1 MRPASS
7 RVVTLWITVLC
18 LLAALFSLDGL
29 ASAQAAAGAKR
40 KLSQQSLLSPH
51 PVASMAAARRA
62 ARSGPLSATTDTWTG
77 SGGNSNWST
86 AGNWNNGAIT
96 SGENILIN
104 LTTAATTDDVS
115 YTIGT
120 LTLSNAG
127 DSISLNNN
135 IQTTVTGNISNAGTI
150 TFNAAGNVTGL
161 FINNSLTLSGSGT
174 IDLTTSNGN
183 YTGYL
188 YGTAGAV
195 LTTSSSSN
203 IVGAG
208 TVGNGQLNFINSGT
222 MNANISGQTL
232 LVNPDA
238 CSGCTNTNSGT
249 LEATGGGA
257 LALYGSTWTNTGGTI
272 KASGTGS
279 AVNLENSVTINGGT
293 LTTSTGGVINGVSGY
308 GVFLNNVTNAGN
320 YVLQNNNA
328 TEISGT
334 LTNTGTITLDAAG
347 NATQLYLT
355 GNTTLSGSGTV
366 TLTSTN
372 NNWTGYV
379 DGVVGSVLTNQSTI
393 NGWGTVGNGQI
404 QIANASNGVINSNLS
419 GGNITVNPLTS
430 VTSTNAGL
438 MEATNGGTLTMS
450 NGTWTNTGGT
460 IEAQTGSAVN
470 LNSSVSIT
478 GGTLESVGTGSVNS
492 ISGYSVFLTGLTL
505 AGNYNVQNNG
515 TTEISGTITN
525 NGTIT
530 LQGAG
535 NVTDLYVNPAGS
547 NSATLAGTGT
557 IVLGSTNNNYTDYIY
572 GASGGSLTIDQ
583 QISGAGNIGNGA
595 LTMINNS
602 TINANLGPTITA
614 AVLTIQP
621 GAGGMT
627 NNAILEATNGGT
639 LVLSSASGGSFTNGA
654 SGTIEAVGVDGL
666 GNPST
671 VLLESSASITN
682 GTLTTSGGGIIA
694 VATGHVAS
702 LTNVTNSGTLNV
714 QNNGQLQVNGTITNN
729 GTITLQ
735 ALGNSTFLYAPT
747 NVTLTGTGSVVMSSA
762 NSNYTNVIEG
772 ASGVTFTND
781 ETISGAGTIQ
791 SLAFV
796 NNGTVNANVSGFGIT
811 LQSFTSATNTKTMEA
826 TNGGTLA
833 FNGSSWNNAGGT
845 ITAQTGSAVELLNST
860 TITGGTL
867 TSVGTGQVYIAS
879 GYTAFLT
886 GLTNSGTLNVQNNA
900 QLDSSG
906 TITNNGTI
914 TLQAAGN
921 TTYFYAPSTT
931 TLTGTGTLV
940 MSSANNNYT
949 GLVLIASGQTLTND
963 ETITGAGTIEQGTFV
978 NNGTINANVSGFG
991 LTLQQFST
999 ATNTKTMEA
1008 TNGGTLAFNGASWTN
1023 TGGTITAQTGSA
1035 VELYNGTTITGG
1047 TLTTSGSGQIFVP
1060 GGYLATLSGLTNSG
1074 TINVNNNAQLG
1085 LTGAITNSGT
1095 ITLQGAGNTTYLF
1108 INGAVTLNGS
1118 GIVNLSSTNNN
1129 YTNAIYGQGTAPTL
1143 TSFNTIEGAGN
1154 LGSSNMGF
1162 TNKGT
1167 LDANVAGQNL
1177 AINVDSSGFTNYNGT
1192 THTLTGGNYIANGG
1206 NITFASGG
1214 TTGIT
1219 TLSANVTEENGGQI
1233 LDTSNS
1239 NANALAKLTSI
1250 TSTGALTIGG
1260 VAFTDAGS
1268 FSNAGSLTILSG
1280 ESFTVG
1286 SLTQISGGSLTAGTY
1301 VLDANLNLSGANQT
1315 ITTNATNLTLAGGT
1329 IENANSTNALGGL
1342 AFNTKTLTIAGTSNA
1357 VTTTAA
1363 SFSNTGTL
1371 TINGSDSF
1379 TAGNLT
1385 QISSHTLSAGTY
1397 VLGGNL
1403 DLTTAGISITTNS
1416 AILTLQGGTINS
1428 NGVNALSAL
1437 ATNTSKLTIAGSANN
1452 VSTSAA
1458 SFSNTGTLTINS
1470 GDSFTATTLTQL
1482 TGANNNKTLTAGTYV
1497 LAGNLDLTTSGL
1509 TITKNSATLTLQGGT
1524 INSNGVNA
1532 LSALATNTGKLTIG
1546 GTANNI
1552 STSAASFS
1560 NTGTLTINSG
1570 DSFTAPALTQISG
1583 STLTA
1588 GTYALAGN
1596 LDLTA
1601 TANITTNS
1609 ANLTLE
1615 GGSIKTGSTNDLANL
1630 NTNTNSLTLAS
1641 NANFTAAGNFTNS
1654 GALTINKGSTFT
1666 LTGSNVLTNLS
1677 AGTLASGTYT
1687 VGGTLQLTSA
1697 NGGITTNAANLTLT
1711 GTAAKINDGTSNA
1724 LAGFATNTGTFAL
1737 ASSATF
1743 TTAGNFTNSGTV
1755 TIAKGTKLTI
1765 GGTNNTY
1772 TQSAG
1777 TTNLDGTLAGGNAT
1791 VTGGLF
1797 QGAGTVSKNLT
1808 IGGGGTAP
1816 TLNVGDAGKTG
1827 LLAITGTYTQ
1837 LATGTMT
1844 GLINGTVVG
1853 SGFSQLAVTGT
1864 AALAGTINFTVAAGF
1879 QGSLFVGETFTVLN
1893 ASSVT
1898 GTFSNTTIAI
1908 NGTFHFTVS
1917 YTATG
1922 VVLTV
1927 AAGPVGAPNS
1937 GSAQA
1942 AAQIAMASTKPAT
1955 VTATAKSKTPVLTSG
1970 LRHRVDG
1977 ASKTTTRPLMVAGLA
1992 PSNVHSDAILAR
2004 GSELSGLR
2012 SWERIPVVSLGQPRP
2027 VAVAQSPRAVN
2038 ESSSHAILPT
2048 SNLRMG
2054 QSHSIGVQTPLS
2066 GWMGTSGNRRVPVK
2080 ILPPMLPRMGR

>member
-1 MRPASS
+1 MEFPMRPASS

-18 LLAALFSLDGL
+18 LFAALPFNNL
-29 ASAQAAAGAKR
+29 ATAQAAGSKH
-40 KLSQQSLLSPH
+40 KLSRKPLLSGH
-51 PVASMAAARRA
+51 PVSGTAVVRRTP
-62 ARSGPLSATTDTWTG
+62 RNGPLSATTDTWTG
-77 SGGNSNWST
+77 GGGSNTDWSD
-86 AGNWNNGAIT
+86 ASNWNNGAIT
-96 SGENILIN
+96 TGENILIGT
-104 LTTAATTDDVS
+104 TTAATTIGTS
-115 YTIGT
+115 ETFNIGT

-127 DSISLNNN
+127 DSVTLANNATL
-135 IQTTVTGNISNAGTI
+135 QASGNISNAGTI
-150 TFNAAGNVTGL
+150 TANAGGNVTGL
-161 FINNSLTLSGSGT
+161 YLDNSLTLSGSGS
-174 IDLTTSNGN
+174 IVLTSNNSN
-183 YTGYL
+183 YTGYV
-188 YGTAGAV
+188 YGVAGSI
-195 LTTSSSSN
+195 LTTSSN

-208 TVGNGQLNFINSGT
+208 IVGNGELNFINSGT
-222 MNANISGQTL
+222 INANSNGL
-232 LVNPDA
+232 DLFVNPDT
-238 CSGCTNTNSGT
+238 CTGCTNSNTSGT
-249 LEATGGGA
+249 LEATNGGILTLSNG
-257 LALYGSTWTNTGGTI
+257 TWTNTGGTI

-279 AVNLENSVTINGGT
+279 AVNLQSGVSITGGT
-293 LTTSTGGVINGVSGY
+293 LTTSSGGVINDVSGHDI
-308 GVFLNNVTNAGN
+308 FLTNVTNSGN
-320 YVLQNNNA
+320 YVVQNNA
-328 TEISGT
+328 LTEISGT
-334 LTNTGTITLDAAG
+334 LTNTGTITIDAAG
-347 NATQLYLT
+347 NVSGLYLT

-372 NNWTGYV
+372 NNWTGYIY
-379 DGVVGSVLTNQSTI
+379 GATGAVLTNQSTI
-393 NGWGTVGNGQI
+393 NGWGTIGNGQI

-438 MEATNGGTLTMS
+438 MEATNGGTLSMS
-450 NGTWTNTGGT
+450 GGTWTNTGT
-460 IEAQTGSAVN
+460 IEAQTGSGVN
-470 LNSSVSIT
+470 LSSGVSIT
-478 GGTLESVGTGSVNS
+478 GGTLESAGTGAVTDV
-492 ISGYSVFLTGLTL
+492 SGQNVFLTGLTL
-505 AGNYNVQNNG
+505 AGTYNIQNNSQ
-515 TTEISGTITN
+515 TEISGTITN

-530 LQGAG
+530 LQSAG

-557 IVLGSTNNNYTDYIY
+557 IVLGSTNNTYTNYIY

-595 LTMINNS
+595 LTMVNNS
-602 TINANLGPTITA
+602 TINANLGPTITT
-614 AVLTIQP
+614 AVLTIEP

-627 NNAILEATNGGT
+627 NNAILEATSGGT
-639 LVLSSASGGSFTNGA
+639 LVLTGAAGGSFTNG
-654 SGTIEAVGVDGL
+654 SGGTIEAVGVDGL

-671 VLLESSASITN
+671 VLLESNASVTN

-694 VATGHVAS
+694 VATGHVAN

-714 QNNGQLQVNGTITNN
+714 QNNGQLNVNGTITNN

-735 ALGNSTFLYAPT
+735 ALGNNTFLYAPT
-747 NVTLTGTGSVVMSSA
+747 NVTLTGTGSVVMSST
-762 NSNYTNVIEG
+762 NSNFTNVIEG

-796 NNGTVNANVSGFGIT
+796 NNGTVNANVSGFGLT
-811 LQSFTSATNTKTMEA
+811 LQSFTSATNTKTIEA
-826 TNGGTLA
+826 SNGGSVG

-845 ITAQTGSAVELLNST
+845 ITAQTGSTVDLYGST

-867 TSVGTGQVYIAS
+867 NTVGTGQIFIAS
-879 GYTAFLT
+879 GYTANLT
-886 GLTNSGTLNVQNNA
+886 NLTNSGTLNVQNNA

-940 MSSANNNYT
+940 MSSTNNNYT

-978 NNGTINANVSGFG
+978 NNGTVNANVSGFG

-1023 TGGTITAQTGSA
+1023 TGGTISAQTGSA
-1035 VELYNGTTITGG
+1035 VELYDSTTITGG
-1047 TLTTSGSGQIFVP
+1047 TLTTSGTGQIFVP
-1060 GGYLATLSGLTNSG
+1060 GGYLANLSGLTTTG
-1074 TINVNNNAQLG
+1074 TINVNNNAQLE

-1095 ITLQGAGNTTYLF
+1095 ITLQAAGNTTYLF

-1129 YTNAIYGQGTAPTL
+1129 FTNNIYGQGTAPTL

-1154 LGSSNMGF
+1154 IGSSNMGF
-1162 TNKGT
+1162 TNNGT

-1192 THTLTGGNYIANGG
+1192 NFTLTGGTYIANAG

-1260 VAFTDAGS
+1260 VAFVDAGS
-1268 FSNAGSLTILSG
+1268 FSNAGSLTILAG
-1280 ESFTVG
+1280 ESFKVG

-1301 VLDANLNLSGANQT
+1301 VLDANLNLTGATQT

-1342 AFNTKTLTIAGTSNA
+1342 AFNTKNLTIAGSSNA

-1385 QISSHTLSAGTY
+1385 QISSGTLTAGTY

-1403 DLTTAGISITTNS
+1403 DLTTAGISITKNS
-1416 AILTLQGGTINS
+1416 ATLTLQGGTINS

-1437 ATNTSKLTIAGSANN
+1437 ATNTSKLTIAGSSNN

-1470 GDSFTATTLTQL
+1470 GDSFTASKLTQISG
-1482 TGANNNKTLTAGTYV
+1482 TTLTAGTYV
-1497 LAGNLDLTTSGL
+1497 LSGNLDLTTSGIS
-1509 TITKNSATLTLQGGT
+1509 ITTNSATLTLSGGT
-1524 INSNGVNA
+1524 IKSNNVNT
-1532 LSALATNTGKLTIG
+1532 LSALASNTKSLTIA
-1546 GTANNI
+1546 GTANNV
-1552 STSAASFS
+1552 STTAASFS
-1560 NTGTLTINSG
+1560 NTGTLTINTG

-1588 GTYALAGN
+1588 GTYVLAGN

-1601 TANITTNS
+1601 SANITTNS

-1630 NTNTNSLTLAS
+1630 NTNTGTLILAS
-1641 NANFTAAGNFTNS
+1641 NASFTAAGNFTNS
-1654 GALTINKGSTFT
+1654 GAMTINKGSTFT
-1666 LTGSNVLTNLS
+1666 LTGTNTLTNLS

-1687 VGGTLQLTSA
+1687 IGGTLQLTA
-1697 NGGITTNAANLTLT
+1697 TNGGITTNAANLTLT
-1711 GTAAKINDGTSNA
+1711 GTAASIKDGTTNA
-1724 LAGFATNTGTFAL
+1724 LSGFATNTGTFAL
-1737 ASSATF
+1737 ASSANF
-1743 TTAGNFTNSGTV
+1743 TTGGNFTDSGTV

-1765 GGTNNTY
+1765 GGTNKTY
-1772 TQSAG
+1772 TQTAG

-1837 LATGTMT
+1837 LATGKMT
-1844 GLINGTVVG
+1844 GLINGTTAG
-1853 SGFSQLAVTGT
+1853 TGFSQLNVTGT
-1864 AALAGTINFTVAAGF
+1864 AALAGTISFTVAAGF
-1879 QGSLFVGETFTVLN
+1879 QGSLFAGETFTVLN

-1908 NGTFHFTVS
+1908 NSSFHFTVS

-1927 AAGPVGAPNS
+1927 ATGPLASPANGPAKPVS
-1937 GSAQA
+1937 
-1942 AAQIAMASTKPAT
+1942 QIATSIAKPI
-1955 VTATAKSKTPVLTSG
+1955 AKPVSAISKSPVLTSG
-1970 LRHRVDG
+1970 VRHRVSGISKSSG
-1977 ASKTTTRPLMVAGLA
+1977 AILVAGMA
-1992 PSNVHSDAILAR
+1992 PAKGR
-2004 GSELSGLR
+2004 GSELSNLR
-2012 SWERIPVVSLGQPRP
+2012 AWERTPAAVSVSPVRP
-2027 VAVAQSPRAVN
+2027 VAVAVVPRMSNATSPRVAMTTTVEPRVATN
-2038 ESSSHAILPT
+2038 HQIGAQLP
-2048 SNLRMG
+2048 LA
-2054 QSHSIGVQTPLS
+2054 
-2066 GWMGTSGNRRVPVK
+2066 GWMGASTNRVAPVK
-2080 ILPPMLPRMGR
+2080 ILPPMLPRITR